1 MKWLFI
7 AALLA
12 STGCKKKHEE
22 PAPTPTTGSAAMTG
36 SAATPEPVATGS
48 ATAGSAAAAVDVPTE
63 QDFEAQA
70 SKDITDKNV
79 DSKLKTL
86 ESDLA
91 H

>member
-1 MKWLFI
+1 MKWLII

-22 PAPTPTTGSAAMTG
+22 PAPAPTTGSAAMTG
-36 SAATPEPVATGS
+36 SAPAPEPVATGS
-48 ATAGSAAAAVDVPTE
+48 ATAGSAAVDVPTE

-70 SKDITDKNV
+70 DKDITDKNV
-79 DSKLKTL
+79 DDKLKTL
-86 ESDLA
+86 ENDLA

>member
-1 MKWLFI
+1 MKWLVI

-22 PAPTPTTGSAAMTG
+22 PAPAPTTGSAAMTG
-36 SAATPEPVATGS
+36 SAAPAPEPVATGS
-48 ATAGSAAAAVDVPTE
+48 ATAGSAAVDIPTE

-70 SKDITDKNV
+70 NKDITDKNV
-79 DSKLKTL
+79 DNKLKTL
-86 ESDLA
+86 EEDLA